1 LTRGAVPPIYTSF
14 GLQTRPTSTR
24 AIVLGCATLCAW
36 LSSATILPAL
46 GSELIR
52 SVGAVP
58 LEIAGRFRQPAGF
71 QQAASGQYFVFDRR
85 GHTVYGIDEQHAS
98 VWQIVQIGA
107 ESGRIIEPTA
117 FSVAADGTFVVADA
131 PNGRQ
136 RIQAFTPVGFRIGGF
151 FLPDRSRPRVILDGL
166 VIGGIGSLQY
176 TGASVVLSL
185 PDSGSLVEEYSMSGA
200 LIRQFGVLR
209 PTGHED
215 DPELHAALNT
225 GLPLRDPDGGYFF
238 VFQAGTPAFRKYDR
252 DGRLV
257 YERMIQGRE
266 IDDFVSKLPT
276 NWPRRKTSEGESPFV
291 TPTIRAA
298 AVDASGRLWVSF
310 VSPYTYVFD
319 PDGDKIR
326 IVQFRGA
333 GPVSP
338 NSLSFDRSGR
348 ILVTPGLYEFPVLPS
363 RPGAAGG

>member
-1 LTRGAVPPIYTSF
+1 
-14 GLQTRPTSTR
+14 LQTRTTSTR
-24 AIVLGCATLCAW
+24 ALLLGSATLCAW
-36 LSSATILPAL
+36 LSFAIVLPAL
-46 GSELIR
+46 GPELIR
-52 SVGAVP
+52 SVGAIP
-58 LEIAGRFRQPAGF
+58 PEIAGRFRQPAGF

-117 FSVAADGTFVVADA
+117 FSVAPDGTFVVADA

-176 TGASVVLSL
+176 TGTSIVLSL
-185 PDSGSLVEEYSMSGA
+185 PDTGSLVTEYSMSGQ
-200 LIRQFGVLR
+200 LVRQFGALR

-215 DPELHAALNT
+215 EPELHIALNT
-225 GLPLRDPDGGYFF
+225 GLPVRDPDGGYLF
-238 VFQAGTPAFRKYDR
+238 VFQAGVPAFRKYDR
-252 DGRLV
+252 DGQLM
-257 YERMIQGRE
+257 YERVIQGRE
-266 IDDFVSKLPT
+266 LDDFVSKLPSA
-276 NWPRRKTSEGESPFV
+276 WPRRKTSEGELPFV

-298 AVDASGRLWVSF
+298 AVDAGGRLWVSF
-310 VSPYTYVFD
+310 VPPFTYVFD

-326 IVQFRGA
+326 TVQFRGA

-348 ILVTPGLYEFPVLPS
+348 LLVTPGLYEFPVQPGRPS
-363 RPGAAGG
+363 AAGG